1 MTVRPKYLV
10 LAVLALLAVGTGLY
24 WHATRELVDG
34 SFEAVDLDVPW
45 SSELP
50 DYIDPSG
57 KTSSRCI
64 GKPTTPICAVETYL
78 ACMIWERPDLCR
90 MVRDHHRDDG
100 KTKYLT
106 RTYRL
111 NYLVRTVDRP
121 DDLIWPHLLGENYHY
136 DLLTVPNE
144 DIYKRGDPRMV
155 WVIAEQRGCTIDVPE
170 ECTELD
176 KYKAM
181 PPQRLFEVKTFEYIL
196 VPEKRRWK
204 IIWNDIESG
213 PGIVVYSDDTIAV
226 GAYHPSVTFYED
238 THYEEPD

>member
-111 NYLVRTVDRP
+111 DYFVREVGHPGRDY
-121 DDLIWPHLLGENYHY
+121 WPHLLGDNQDQ
-136 DLLTVPNE
+136 DLLIVPTK
-144 DIYKRGDPRMV
+144 DMYKRGDPRMV
-155 WVIAEQRGCTIDVPE
+155 RIVVEQRGCAIKFPHECE
-170 ECTELD
+170 EFFREGFDRRTHD
-176 KYKAM
+176 DGI
-181 PPQRLFEVKTFEYIL
+181 KTFIYVVL
-196 VPEKRRWK
+196 PEKNRWK
-204 IIWNDIESG
+204 IIWNYTGYLISFIDF
-213 PGIVVYSDDTIAV
+213 PNDTIAI
-226 GAYHPSVTFYED
+226 GAYHPSETY
-238 THYEEPD
+238 YEEID